1 MPIHNVLILK
11 SSGQNIFSWTQ
22 RSFNLDDDLLS
33 SFTSAIFTFVSEL
46 GEKSVEIMDMEN
58 LKFLYS
64 YEPMY
69 DLIFS
74 MSIDRD
80 DEKQLGTF
88 KTVLEEIKTSF
99 VEKYGAS
106 FLKNWNG
113 EVSVFKEFETEVDNI
128 VQAIQEQIMEHI
140 IAIPFLVDKNG
151 EEIANFQKEIALM
164 FAIFEDVREK
174 GGGRLRKKPI
184 ESFEYLAKVL
194 WPFWIIKTNQ
204 GSVIVDGFAI
214 PSQKKAITT
223 PINLISFK
231 DILKTSASNS
241 LYALDKCEVL
251 LDQMSKKEFKI
262 DALIEP
268 DFLEAMLKILPTVQ
282 YYEPSKIYSEPLRSV
297 LSKDKAV
304 IHGSKL
310 EEHFQLNQLATQSLE
325 QLANIIITNTNDW
338 KRELESKVKEIE
350 EDFSNKHGI
359 LKEEVQKTIEKFVKQ
374 REKEIESKKNDT
386 HRKIEEFNN
395 NFQKEARIL
404 DEITK
409 SLIKFSGQILQ
420 FTPSKSHEE
429 FEAEFRENIRKKRL
443 LLNSIEAAF
452 HDTED
457 TLNKIEMKFDDLQ
470 YSLHKEIKEVLA
482 KYNNL
487 VSEQN
492 ERIILLKKEFEEKLA
507 SISVSSGMLES
518 KRDNLLEMIGILK
531 KGINEELED
540 LNKLIVPSG
549 SIPAALT
556 KHAVISYLP
565 CYVTKFVNKED
576 EEGTRFFV
584 IPPCYLHSKYKSLSK
599 KVSVSIDPLFF
610 DNVKQ
615 RLETALKERKELR
628 RIFDT
633 VCNENNFLKVKEIET
648 MIYDGL
654 KQLFEQKLVNSKE
667 YEKMSLTCIEIF
679 RR

>member
-194 WPFWIIKTNQ
+194 WPFWVIKTNQ
-204 GSVIVDGFAI
+204 GPVIVDGFAI

-223 PINLISFK
+223 PINLISFE

-268 DFLEAMLKILPTVQ
+268 DFLEAMLNILPTVQ

-420 FTPSKSHEE
+420 FTPSKAHEE

-518 KRDNLLEMIGILK
+518 KRDNLLEMIRILK

>member
-223 PINLISFK
+223 PINLISFE

-268 DFLEAMLKILPTVQ
+268 DFLEAMLNILPTVQ

-420 FTPSKSHEE
+420 FTPSKAHEE

-518 KRDNLLEMIGILK
+518 KRDNLLEMIRILK

-654 KQLFEQKLVNSKE
+654 KQLFEQKLVNSKD

>member
-64 YEPMY
+64 YEPIY

-194 WPFWIIKTNQ
+194 WPFWVIKTNQ

-223 PINLISFK
+223 PINLISFE

-268 DFLEAMLKILPTVQ
+268 DFLEAMLNILPTVQ

-359 LKEEVQKTIEKFVKQ
+359 LKAEVQKTIEKFVKQ
-374 REKEIESKKNDT
+374 RKKEIESKENDT
-386 HRKIEEFNN
+386 QRKIEEFYS
-395 NFQKEARIL
+395 NFQKEAKIL
-404 DEITK
+404 DESTK
-409 SLIKFSGQILQ
+409 SLIKFSGQLLQ
-420 FTPSKSHEE
+420 FTHSMSYDE

-443 LLNSIEAAF
+443 LLSSIEAAF

-470 YSLHKEIKEVLA
+470 YSLHKEVKEVLA

-492 ERIILLKKEFEEKLA
+492 ERIILLKREFEEKRA

-518 KRDNLLEMIGILK
+518 KRDNLLEMIGVLK

-556 KHAVISYLP
+556 KNAVISYMP
-565 CYVTKFVNKED
+565 CYVAKFVNKED
-576 EEGTRFFV
+576 DEGTRFIV

-610 DNVKQ
+610 DDVKQ
-615 RLETALKERKELR
+615 RLETALKERKELI

-633 VCNENNFLKVKEIET
+633 VCKENNFLKVKEIET

-654 KQLFEQKLVNSKE
+654 KHLYEQKLITSKD
-667 YEKMSLTCIEIF
+667 YEKMSLACIEIF
-679 RR
+679 RS

>member
-223 PINLISFK
+223 PINLISFE

-268 DFLEAMLKILPTVQ
+268 DFLEAMLNILPTVQ

-420 FTPSKSHEE
+420 FTPSKAHEE

-518 KRDNLLEMIGILK
+518 KRDNLLEMIRILK